1 MDRGSYSGGW
11 GGDFGDQY
19 DPTEYNMGAAASA
32 RMHTVLDSSGTRLF
46 VFFCFKKKKRKKK
59 FASISSYRQQQPQG
73 QQLLVIQKK
82 KKKKVFKKLKHNSN
96 DRIKVQT
103 VSGCTAF
110 LSGYS
115 LHQETGEIAVRCN
128 TETSP
133 PDASGVAGQELAQG
147 CPLLVSF
154 GTAGNK
160 QFVDPLM

>member
-46 VFFCFKKKKRKKK
+46 VFFFCFKKKEKKVCV
-59 FASISSYRQQQPQG
+59 YL
-73 QQLLVIQKK
+73 QLPPTATTRTTTSRNTKK